1 MLPPFFHLPSLFRRL
16 VASVHEREFRCMSLA
31 DEIAKLQELF
41 RTGVLSEAEF
51 QAAKARLIANETPQ
65 PRNAAGSFAAFAGN
79 ADSDSQTRTWAMAI
93 HLSQFAGH
101 VAPLAG
107 LVVPIV
113 LWQVKKNELPGV
125 DAHGRNVANWILSEL
140 IYVAVSVLLCF
151 AFIGVPL
158 LLALGIVSI
167 VFPILGGIKASNGEV
182 WRYPLS
188 IQFFSEPEE

>member
-1 MLPPFFHLPSLFRRL
+1 
-16 VASVHEREFRCMSLA
+16 MSLA
-31 DEIAKLQELF
+31 DELAKLQELL

-51 QAAKARLIANETPQ
+51 QAAKARLIAGEPPRPQ
-65 PRNAAGSFAAFAGN
+65 SSPGAFATFTGN
-79 ADSDSQTRTWAMAI
+79 ADNESQTRTWAMLI
-93 HLSQFAGH
+93 HLTQFAGYA
-101 VAPLAG
+101 APFAG

-140 IYVAVSVLLCF
+140 IYAAISVLLCF

-158 LLALGIVSI
+158 LIALGIVSL
-167 VFPILGGIKASNGEV
+167 VFPIIGGIKAMNGEV

-188 IQFFSEPEE
+188 IQFFSAPDE

>member
-1 MLPPFFHLPSLFRRL
+1 
-16 VASVHEREFRCMSLA
+16 MSLA
-31 DEIAKLQELF
+31 DELAKLQELF

-51 QAAKARLIANETPQ
+51 QAAKARLIAGEPPQ
-65 PRNAAGSFAAFAGN
+65 PQSSAGAFAAFTGN
-79 ADSDSQTRTWAMAI
+79 ADNDSQTCTWAMLI
-93 HLSQFAGH
+93 HLTQFAGY

-140 IYVAVSVLLCF
+140 IYAAISELLCF
-151 AFIGVPL
+151 VVIGVPL
-158 LLALGIVSI
+158 LIALGILSL
-167 VFPILGGIKASNGEV
+167 VFPIIGGIKASSGEV

-188 IQFFSEPEE
+188 IQFFSAPEE